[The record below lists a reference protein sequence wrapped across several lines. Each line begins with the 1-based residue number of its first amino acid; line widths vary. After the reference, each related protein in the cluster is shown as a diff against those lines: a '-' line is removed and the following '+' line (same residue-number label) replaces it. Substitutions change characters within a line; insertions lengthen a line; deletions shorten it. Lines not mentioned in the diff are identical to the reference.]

1 MKKGTW
7 VVIFY
12 DLKDEMYDKA
22 IAYQIGD
29 DTEQSKLDIN
39 EQMDTIYS
47 EYNEGENDDTDDE
60 SDQLD
65 ELPKR
70 S

>member
-29 DTEQSKLDIN
+29 DTEQSKQDIN
-39 EQMDTIYS
+39 EQMDNIWS
-47 EYNEGENDDTDDE
+47 EYGEQEDDSTDING
-60 SDQLD
+60 SV
-65 ELPKR
+65 